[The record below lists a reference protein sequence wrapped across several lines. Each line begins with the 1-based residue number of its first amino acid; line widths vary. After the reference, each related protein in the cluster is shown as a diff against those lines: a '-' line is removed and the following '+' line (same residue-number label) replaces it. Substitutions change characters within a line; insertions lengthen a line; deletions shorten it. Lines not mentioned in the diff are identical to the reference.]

1 MAAEVHLH
9 DGMDRERIREKV
21 ADQVT
26 RTRIS
31 LRIKL
36 IAGDRHREIVSVIE
50 TEIGNGVVVSIGGTT
65 DITICRQIAKD
76 GSIEVTMNGMVMEEE
91 VVVGMKIETGA
102 RMDEVVMMSGIGKG
116 MVGMAEMV
124 EMAGMV
130 ETDGAMAVV
139 VVAEDYTTMNE
150 GVAAR
155 ALSNIARRGVG
166 VQIGEIGIETEKGM
180 GTGRGMRIGDEAG

>member
-1 MAAEVHLH
+1 
-9 DGMDRERIREKV
+9 
-21 ADQVT
+21 
-26 RTRIS
+26 
-31 LRIKL
+31 
-36 IAGDRHREIVSVIE
+36 
-50 TEIGNGVVVSIGGTT
+50 VVVSIGGTT

-124 EMAGMV
+124 E
-130 ETDGAMAVV
+130 TDGAMAVV